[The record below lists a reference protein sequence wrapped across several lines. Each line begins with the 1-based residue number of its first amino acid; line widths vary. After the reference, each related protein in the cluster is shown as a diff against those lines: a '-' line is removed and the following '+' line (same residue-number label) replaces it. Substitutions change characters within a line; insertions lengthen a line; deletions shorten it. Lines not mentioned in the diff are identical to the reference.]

1 MGTIIMW
8 HKRERKLMKQATKS
22 IKNFSLF
29 TKNCNWEMKEAA
41 KIKSTDKGYYQ
52 QQLAKIIVRIKVI
65 SSIFDMYIKAHNSE
79 MLHEIT

>member
-41 KIKSTDKGYYQ
+41 KIKSTDNGFLSTTVSQNQKYGTKSFIPNLDLYDK
-52 QQLAKIIVRIKVI
+52 L
-65 SSIFDMYIKAHNSE
+65 
-79 MLHEIT
+79 EITSFSVI

>member
-41 KIKSTDKGYYQ
+41 KIKSTDNGF
-52 QQLAKIIVRIKVI
+52 LSTTV
-65 SSIFDMYIKAHNSE
+65 S
-79 MLHEIT
+79 